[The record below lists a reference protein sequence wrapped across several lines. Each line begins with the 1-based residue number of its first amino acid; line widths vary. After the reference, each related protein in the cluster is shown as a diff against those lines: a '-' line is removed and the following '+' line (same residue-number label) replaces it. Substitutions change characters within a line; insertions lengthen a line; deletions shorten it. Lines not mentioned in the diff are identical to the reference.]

1 MSLPGQILYQLW
13 HRPVAAAR
21 DSIRRGGPLVQWRA
35 ARGRTAMQAAALAL
49 PPPPARVPGVPFS
62 VHLLTGRRFAY
73 QTVFCLHTLARHCP
87 APLAPELYD
96 DGTFDAA
103 SRGLVLR
110 LFPGATIHPQAETI
124 ARLDSAL
131 PAARFPVLRERWAN
145 YPHIRKLTDVHAGR
159 VGWRLVLDSDL
170 LFWREPR
177 LLLDWASAPDR
188 PLLATDCE
196 ENYGYPRPV
205 LERLAG
211 RPVPARLN
219 VGLCGFRS
227 DALDWEFLE
236 HAAGVLIREHGTSY
250 YLEQGLCA
258 LLAAR
263 HPGGPLQVPF
273 ADYLTMP
280 DAPEVAR
287 PTAAMHH
294 YVDLSRD
301 TYHIAAWRRALE
313 KNPPAERASTAR

>member
-1 MSLPGQILYQLW
+1 MSLPGRILYQLW
-13 HRPVAAAR
+13 HRPVAAVR
-21 DSIRRGGPLVQWRA
+21 DSARRGGPVAQWRA
-35 ARGRTAMQAAALAL
+35 ARGRDAMQAAALAL
-49 PPPPARVPGVPFS
+49 PPPPARPPGAAFS

-73 QTVFCLHTLARHCP
+73 QTAFCLHTLARRCP

-96 DGTFDAA
+96 DGTFDEA

-110 LFPGATIHPQAETI
+110 LFPDAVIHPQAATI

-131 PAARFPVLRERWAN
+131 PAARFPVLRERWLN

-159 VGWRLVLDSDL
+159 AGWRLVLDSDL

-177 LLLDWASAPDR
+177 FLLDWASAPDR
-188 PLLATDCE
+188 PLLATDCA
-196 ENYGYPRPV
+196 ENYGYPRTA

-211 RPVPARLN
+211 RPLPERLN

-227 DALDWEFLE
+227 DAIDWEFLE
-236 HAAGVLIREHGTSY
+236 HAAGALIREHGTSY

-263 HPGGPLQVPF
+263 HPAGPRVAPF

-280 DAPEVAR
+280 DATEIAR

-301 TYHIAAWRRALE
+301 AYHTTAWRLACESASAPERS
-313 KNPPAERASTAR
+313 AETR